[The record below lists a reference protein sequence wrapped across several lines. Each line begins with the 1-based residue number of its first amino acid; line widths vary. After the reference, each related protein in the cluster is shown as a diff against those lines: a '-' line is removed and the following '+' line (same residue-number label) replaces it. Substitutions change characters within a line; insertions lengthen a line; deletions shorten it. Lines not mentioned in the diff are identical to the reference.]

1 MDLRSRTVDTF
12 RERLLDVI
20 ARSGGTRSAF
30 AARCGLDRSTLSQIL
45 SDQAGR
51 LPRVETL
58 VAIGG
63 AASVSVDWLLGLSSD
78 GGPISADL
86 VEQADVE
93 FAGGPRPEDE
103 TLARWRAEASGY
115 KIRYVPTVLPD
126 PLKTRAVLDYEFR
139 GSEVAGPEERA
150 AGTET
155 QLAYERLPETDTEV
169 CSSIQSLQ
177 MLARGE
183 GVWRQLPLT
192 DRREQLEHMGSLL
205 DELYPT
211 FRWFLFDGRERY
223 AAPMTVFGP
232 QRAAL
237 YLGERYLVLNSR
249 DAVRALTRHFDS
261 LIRSAVVQPH
271 EVGQR
276 LRDWAEAAR

>member
-1 MDLRSRTVDTF
+1 MDTRSRTVDTF
-12 RERLLDVI
+12 RERLVDVI
-20 ARSGGTRSAF
+20 RRSGLSRSAF
-30 AARCGLDRSTLSQIL
+30 ATRCGLDRSTLSQIL

-58 VAIGG
+58 VAIGE
-63 AASVSVDWLLGLSSD
+63 AAAVSVDWLLGLSSD
-78 GGPISADL
+78 GGPIAADL

-103 TLARWRAEASGY
+103 MLARWRAEASGY

-126 PLKTRAVLDYEFR
+126 QLKTRAVLDFEFQ
-139 GSEVAGPEERA
+139 GSKVAGPEERA

-169 CSSIQSLQ
+169 CSSVQSLE
-177 MLARGE
+177 MLAFGE
-183 GVWRQLPLT
+183 GVWRQLPLAV
-192 DRREQLEHMGSLL
+192 RREQLAHMSALV

-223 AAPMTVFGP
+223 ASPMTVFGP

-237 YLGERYLVLNSR
+237 YLGERYLVLNSKG
-249 DAVRALTRHFDS
+249 DVRALTRHFDS
-261 LIRSAVVQPH
+261 LIRHARVQPH
-271 EVGQR
+271 EVGAR
-276 LRDWAEAAR
+276 LRHWAEAAR